1 MLVSGATGTLGRA
14 FAKIC
19 AHRGLAC
26 KLVCRRE
33 MDIAEPAAIHGALAR
48 YSPWAVVNAAG
59 YVRVDEAE
67 RDHARCTRENTR
79 GAATLAAACAER
91 EIPLVTFSS
100 DLVFGGQQRRPYVED
115 DDVGPL
121 GVYGASKAMAE
132 REVTRL
138 HPSSLIVRTAALFGP
153 WDESSFVAAA
163 LRALLAGRPF
173 RAAED
178 AVVSPTYVPD
188 LVNAALDLLM
198 DDERGIWHL
207 ANRGAVSWVELG
219 QKVASLAGLD
229 PSGVV
234 PCSARALGFLAPR
247 PAYSV
252 LGSRR
257 GLLLPSLEA
266 SLVEYVRERDAQ
278 QVREA
283 AA

>member
-1 MLVSGATGTLGRA
+1 M
-14 FAKIC
+14 
-19 AHRGLAC
+19 
-26 KLVCRRE
+26 
-33 MDIAEPAAIHGALAR
+33 
-48 YSPWAVVNAAG
+48 
-59 YVRVDEAE
+59 
-67 RDHARCTRENTR
+67 
-79 GAATLAAACAER
+79 
-91 EIPLVTFSS
+91 
-100 DLVFGGQQRRPYVED
+100 
-115 DDVGPL
+115 
-121 GVYGASKAMAE
+121 
-132 REVTRL
+132 
-138 HPSSLIVRTAALFGP
+138 
-153 WDESSFVAAA
+153 AAA

-266 SLVEYVRERDAQ
+266 SLVEYVRERDAK